1 MIREKMAN
9 IKPGIHRFIII
20 QITFILLANYSS
32 AQQPWKPNT
41 DWGHWILG
49 QKSDLGFLEK
59 NNMTVTFGSGAP
71 NFDEVTRTEFDTQ
84 MAEAKKFNQSY
95 HDKGY
100 IVLRYLSTSLNG
112 NSNSNKDIPT
122 KEQLNYLKFYQERWQ
137 DFEDYIGP
145 KPPEDPTTWMMI
157 RPDGTFPYYRYAPYG
172 KETDEGFEAWGVPV
186 NPYYV
191 RLMEGKIRAQAETGI
206 DGSYIDWTHIAEETS
221 YDKYSRLGFIDYLKN
236 NLPAEVSKKKYGNSD
251 FTEIKLPERRG
262 DNFWMEWITYRGYQ
276 VAEFHK
282 HMRDIARQYNPNFM
296 ISGNVFGGFGF
307 GPIAYLGAG
316 NMEML
321 ARDGY
326 DDFIY
331 SEMQEYLDAAPRNK
345 DGMKI
350 TNSPALKF
358 LSAVAHGKPVIVYAT
373 EITPPIFPNPTE
385 KCLSAMAQ
393 INIAEAVANHC
404 IFREKRETPQ
414 GATDLYKFLA
424 EYREY
429 LIGSQLFS
437 NVGILASLNQYLADE
452 QSFAFTTSRVLSDE
466 GINHTFLVEAD
477 LASSRLNQ
485 FEVIILPY
493 LPLMNEKN
501 QNALI
506 NFVKEGGNLFILGE
520 TGIKNQY
527 NLLNDHIPFLQVNDL
542 SEYPKDKLVQS
553 LGNGKMIFIPLQIP
567 ENKFLTVM
575 EIKDGVTTFGSSMVN
590 IFADVP
596 EAYTRNKIHP
606 ELRQIL
612 ENLAN
617 ELTNMFSDHLT
628 ILKNGSPF
636 VELTTMQKND
646 KYILVHL
653 VNYNVTVDGD
663 ITPAADVNAQISIP
677 EGLSIK
683 NITYSGELGE
693 MKNLKFDSQES
704 NGKNIVNVTF
714 PHLNIYGLAKIELE

>member
-1 MIREKMAN
+1 MKQFKTALTKI
-9 IKPGIHRFIII
+9 FVI
-20 QITFILLANYSS
+20 QLAFILLQDLSI
-32 AQQPWKPNT
+32 AQQEWKPNT

-49 QKSDLGFLEK
+49 QKADLEFLKK

-71 NFDEVTRTEFDTQ
+71 NFDEVSREEFDAK
-84 MAEAKKFNQSY
+84 MEESKKFNKFY
-95 HDKGY
+95 HDNGY

-122 KEQLNYLKFYQERWQ
+122 KEQLNYLKFYNESWQ

-157 RPDGTFPYYRYAPYG
+157 KPDGTFPYYRYAPYG

-186 NPYYV
+186 NPNYV

-221 YDKYSRLGFIDYLKN
+221 YDNYSRLGFIDYLKK
-236 NLPAEVSKKKYGNSD
+236 NLPAEVSKEKYGITD
-251 FTEIKLPERRG
+251 FTEINLPQKR
-262 DNFWMEWITYRGYQ
+262 DDKFWMEWVSYRGYQ

-282 HMRDIARQYNPNFM
+282 HMRDVARRYNPNFM
-296 ISGNVFGGFGF
+296 ISGNVFGGFGY

-331 SEMQEYLDAAPRNK
+331 SEMQEYLDSAPRNK
-345 DGMKI
+345 DGIKI

-358 LSAVAHGKPVIVYAT
+358 LTAVSHNKPVIIYAT
-373 EITPPIFPNPTE
+373 EITPPIFPDPTE

-404 IFREKRETPQ
+404 IFREKRETPP
-414 GATDLYKFLA
+414 GATGIYKFLA
-424 EYREY
+424 ENRHY
-429 LIGSQLFS
+429 LTGAKLYS
-437 NVGILASLNQYLADE
+437 NVGILASLNQFLADE
-452 QSFAFTTSRVLSDE
+452 QSFALTTSRVLTDN
-466 GINHTFLVEAD
+466 GINHTYLVEDD
-477 LASSRLNQ
+477 LIPSRLNE
-485 FEVIILPY
+485 FEIIILPY
-493 LPLMNEKN
+493 IPLMNVQN

-506 NFVKEGGNLFILGE
+506 DFVKEGGNLFILGSS
-520 TGIKNQY
+520 GIKNQY
-527 NLLNDHIPFLQVNDL
+527 NLPNEQIPFLEVNEL
-542 SEYPKDKLVQS
+542 SEFPQEKLVES
-553 LGNGKMIFIPLQIP
+553 LGGGKIIFLPLQIP
-567 ENKFLTVM
+567 EHKFLTVI
-575 EIKDGVTTFGSSMVN
+575 EKKGDVTTFGSSMID

-612 ENLAN
+612 NNLAD
-617 ELTNMFSDHLT
+617 ELKNMFPNQIT
-628 ILKNGSPF
+628 ILKNGLPF

-646 KYILVHL
+646 NYILVHL
-653 VNYNVTVDGD
+653 VNYNVTVNGD
-663 ITPAADVNAQISIP
+663 ITPATDVNAKIAIS
-677 EGLSIK
+677 EGLFVK
-683 NITYSGELGE
+683 NITYSGDLGK
-693 MKNLKFDSQES
+693 MQNLKFDIEES
-704 NGKNIVNVTF
+704 KGKTMVTVTF
-714 PHLNIYGLAKIELE
+714 PSLNIYGLAKIELE

>member
-1 MIREKMAN
+1 MNKLKTMLTR
-9 IKPGIHRFIII
+9 
-20 QITFILLANYSS
+20 TFILLLTLFSLRDFLF
-32 AQQPWKPNT
+32 AQQEWKPNT

-49 QKSDLGFLEK
+49 QKADLDFLNK

-71 NFDEVTRTEFDTQ
+71 NFDEVTREEFDAK
-84 MAEAKKFNQSY
+84 MIEAKKFNKFY
-95 HDKGY
+95 HDNGY

-122 KEQLNYLKFYQERWQ
+122 KEQLNYLKFYNESWQ

-145 KPPEDPTTWMMI
+145 KPLEDPTTWMMI
-157 RPDGTFPYYRYAPYG
+157 KPDGTFPYYRYAPYG

-186 NPYYV
+186 NPNYV
-191 RLMEGKIRAQAETGI
+191 RVMEGKIRAQAETGI

-221 YDKYSRLGFIDYLKN
+221 YDNYSRLGFIDYLKK
-236 NLPAEVSKKKYGNSD
+236 NLPEEVSDKKYGVSD
-251 FTEIKLPERRG
+251 FTAIKLPEKRG
-262 DNFWMEWITYRGYQ
+262 EKFWMEWITYRGYQ

-282 HMRDIARQYNPNFM
+282 HMRDVARQYNPNFM
-296 ISGNVFGGFGF
+296 ISGNVFGGFGY

-331 SEMQEYLDAAPRNK
+331 SEMQEYLDSAPRNK
-345 DGMKI
+345 DGTKI
-350 TNSPALKF
+350 TNSPALKY
-358 LSAVAHGKPVIVYAT
+358 LTAVAHQKPVIIYAT
-373 EITPPIFPNPTE
+373 EITPPIFPDPTE
-385 KCLSAMAQ
+385 KCLSAMSQ

-414 GATDLYKFLA
+414 GATDIYKFLA
-424 EYREY
+424 ENRKY
-429 LIGSQLFS
+429 LIGAKLYS

-452 QSFAFTTSRVLSDE
+452 QSFAFTTSRVFTDR

-477 LASSRLNQ
+477 LTSSGLNQ

-493 LPLMNEKN
+493 LPLMSEEN
-501 QNALI
+501 QNVLI
-506 NFVKEGGNLFILGE
+506 DFVKAGGNLFILGQ

-527 NLLNDHIPFLQVNDL
+527 NLPNDHIPFLKVSEL
-542 SEYPKDKLVQS
+542 SEYPKEKLVKS
-553 LGNGKMIFIPLQIP
+553 LGKGKMVFLPLQIP
-567 ENKFLTVM
+567 EHKFLTVM
-575 EIKDGVTTFGSSMVN
+575 ELKGDATTFGSSMVD

-612 ENLAN
+612 ENLADELKSMFPD
-617 ELTNMFSDHLT
+617 ELTW
-628 ILKNGSPF
+628 LKNGLPF
-636 VELTTMQKND
+636 VELTTMRNSD

-663 ITPAADVNAQISIP
+663 ITPATNVEAQMTIP
-677 EGLSIK
+677 ENLSIK

-693 MKNLKFDSQES
+693 MQNLKFDSEES
-704 NGKNIVNVTF
+704 NGKKIVNVTF
-714 PHLNIYGLAKIELE
+714 PSLNIYGLAKIELE

>member
-1 MIREKMAN
+1 MRLHKNELIKTMIILCVIVLFEN
-9 IKPGIHRFIII
+9 ISF
-20 QITFILLANYSS
+20 
-32 AQQPWKPNT
+32 AQQTWQPNT

-49 QKSDLGFLEK
+49 HKSDLGFLEK

-71 NFDEVTRTEFDTQ
+71 NFDEVTRTEFDTK

-122 KEQLNYLKFYQERWQ
+122 KEQLNYLKFYKERWQ

-221 YDKYSRLGFIDYLKN
+221 YDNYSRLGFIDYLKN
-236 NLPAEVSKKKYGNSD
+236 NLPAEVSSKKYGMSD
-251 FTEIKLPERRG
+251 FAEIKLPERRG
-262 DNFWMEWITYRGYQ
+262 DKFWMEWITYRGYQ

-282 HMRDIARQYNPNFM
+282 HMRDVARQYNPNFM
-296 ISGNVFGGFGF
+296 ISGNVFGGFGY

-345 DGMKI
+345 DGVKI
-350 TNSPALKF
+350 TNGPALKF
-358 LSAVAHGKPVIVYAT
+358 LTAVAHGKPVIIYAT

-424 EYREY
+424 DNRQY
-429 LIGSQLFS
+429 LIGSQLYS
-437 NVGILASLNQYLADE
+437 NVGILASLNQFLADE
-452 QSFAFTTSRVLSDE
+452 QSFAFSTSRVLTDN
-466 GINHTFLVEAD
+466 GINHTFLVEDD
-477 LASSRLNQ
+477 LATSHLNQ
-485 FEVIILPY
+485 FDLIILPY
-493 LPLMNEKN
+493 LPLMSQSNQKN
-501 QNALI
+501 LI
-506 NFVKEGGNLFILGE
+506 KFVKGGGKLIVLGA
-520 TGIKNQY
+520 TGIKDQY
-527 NLLNDHIPFLQVNDL
+527 NLENEQIPFLIESGL
-542 SEYPKDKLVQS
+542 SEYPKEQTLKSICD
-553 LGNGKMIFIPLQIP
+553 GKIIFIPFEIP
-567 ENKFLTVM
+567 EHKFLTNSA
-575 EIKDGVTTFGSSMVN
+575 IRGDATTFGSTMTD

-596 EAYTRNKIHP
+596 EAYTRANMHPDLKI
-606 ELRQIL
+606 IL
-612 ENLAN
+612 NHLAA
-617 ELTNMFSDHLT
+617 EVIALSDQVTTVKSGL
-628 ILKNGSPF
+628 PF
-636 VELTTMQKND
+636 VELTTMLNNNHM
-646 KYILVHL
+646 LVHL

-663 ITPAADVNAQISIP
+663 ITSAKDIKAQIKIP
-677 EGLSIK
+677 EGFKIKSIY
-683 NITYSGELGE
+683 YSGELGD
-693 MKNLKFDSQES
+693 MKELKYDYSENNNLISIS
-704 NGKNIVNVTF
+704 F
-714 PHLNIYGLAKIELE
+714 PILNIYGLARIEFE